1 MQTKQHKL
9 YAIILLIGL
18 PIVLGCNVVR
28 GLSPITVPVAS
39 ATPTIILPTSTVTPT
54 AQPTA
59 TPTATEIPT
68 VCGGPRVMYIML
80 IGSDARS
87 NSYKVGLADAIRV
100 LRVDFVNPSVMGL
113 AFPRDLY
120 VEIPGIEDHHGITH
134 GKLNQA
140 YLYGNPGYGYYDDPA
155 LGPGLLADTLEVN
168 FGIETEL
175 YIAANL
181 QTFTKAVDA
190 IGGIDINLPYVVDG
204 RDKGSTDNNR
214 YFSTGNQH
222 LSGYRTML
230 LARMRPNGDLKRS
243 EIQNL
248 ILQSLAAKL
257 ISPSVIPQLPALADA
272 FDGSVQTNFNAVEIG
287 QLVCLASMIESQD
300 IQFVSFPTELFKSAR
315 VQDPVLGN
323 TSILDADFDVLK
335 EYVQQFEEGKWITP

>member
-1 MQTKQHKL
+1 M
-9 YAIILLIGL
+9 YILL
-18 PIVLGCNVVR
+18 V
-28 GLSPITVPVAS
+28 
-39 ATPTIILPTSTVTPT
+39 
-54 AQPTA
+54 
-59 TPTATEIPT
+59 
-68 VCGGPRVMYIML
+68 
-80 IGSDARS
+80 GSDARS
-87 NSYKVGLADAIRV
+87 NSYNVGLADAIRV
-100 LRVDFVNPSVMGL
+100 LRVDFVNPGVLGL

-120 VEIPGIEDHHGITH
+120 VEIPGIQDHHGITH

-140 YLYGNPGYGYYDDPA
+140 YLYGNPGYGYYDDPD

-168 FGIETEL
+168 FGIETEH

-190 IGGIDINLPYVVDG
+190 VGGIDIDLPYVIDG
-204 RDKGSTDNNR
+204 REKGSFDNNL
-214 YFSTGNQH
+214 YFSAGYQH

-257 ISPSVIPQLPALADA
+257 LSPSVIPQLPALADA
-272 FDGSVQTNFNAVEIG
+272 FDGSVQTNFSAVEIG
-287 QLVCLASMIESQD
+287 QLVCLASMIETKD
-300 IQFVSFPTELFKSAR
+300 IQFVSFPDELFKSAR

-323 TSILDADFDVLK
+323 TSIIEADFEVLK
-335 EYVQQFEEGKWITP
+335 TYVQQFEDGSWPSR